1 VFGESVE
8 RRTIQQHLDR
18 LLADGSVEGS
28 DGQYC
33 RR

>member
-8 RRTIQQHLDR
+8 RRTIQPHLDR
-18 LLADGSVEGS
+18 LLANGVVESRGE
-28 DGQYC
+28 QYC

>member
-1 VFGESVE
+1 VFGEAVE

-18 LLADGSVEGS
+18 LLTDGVVESRGE
-28 DGQYC
+28 QYC